1 MAFCQLTLTRVAI
14 VAALAYL
21 GYNLLSFYTIFYPP
35 QCPQNQVMQRCIL
48 PAHTKEKKLEVSVE
62 VEGYINVTLRSQS
75 FLDSYRNLCSYGY
88 SPPLNQRLVGM
99 PSHWI

>member
-35 QCPQNQVMQRCIL
+35 QCPHNQLIQRCIL
-48 PAHTKEKKLEVSVE
+48 PAHTIDKKLEVSTQVK
-62 VEGYINVTLRSQS
+62 G
-75 FLDSYRNLCSYGY
+75 
-88 SPPLNQRLVGM
+88 
-99 PSHWI
+99 

>member
-35 QCPQNQVMQRCIL
+35 QCPNDQLIQRCIV
-48 PAHTKEKKLEVSVE
+48 PAHTKDKKLEVS
-62 VEGYINVTLRSQS
+62 GRFKGQRSTTMLWGGVCAIMIDPKS
-75 FLDSYRNLCSYGY
+75 EFYMCT
-88 SPPLNQRLVGM
+88 
-99 PSHWI
+99 